1 MKVRSDYYEVVLSLK
16 TKNPFL
22 AKRVFIII
30 EKINY
35 ASTSN
40 GSIET

>member
-1 MKVRSDYYEVVLSLK
+1 MKVGSHYYEIMLLI
-16 TKNPFL
+16 KNKKPVSFETGFL
-22 AKRVFIII
+22 II